1 MGLKCVLILYIQ
13 GLGVLKKKDERCWKR
28 GGADTDKD
36 EIMILQTNKWTETQG
51 NTYLLALFFSKS
63 WYLAKLN
70 GPKRKLEEK

>member
-1 MGLKCVLILYIQ
+1 VFLIFTFKGWAYW
-13 GLGVLKKKDERCWKR
+13 KKKDERCWKR